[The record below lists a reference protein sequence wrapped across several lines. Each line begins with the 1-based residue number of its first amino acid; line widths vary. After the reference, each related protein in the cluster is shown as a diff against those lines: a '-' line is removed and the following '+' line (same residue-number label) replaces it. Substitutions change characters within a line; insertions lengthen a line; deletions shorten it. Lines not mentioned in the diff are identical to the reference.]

1 MTPRDVVES
10 FWEAMRANDWQAAAA
25 HFSDDAVI
33 EWPCTG
39 ERIKSAAAWAEIQA
53 RYPAAGR
60 WSFDLHR
67 LVADDRTAV
76 SECTVTDGEQSARVV
91 AFSDFEGDR
100 IVRQIEYWVLAY
112 EPADWRADLVERI
125 EPVP

>member
-1 MTPRDVVES
+1 MPARDLVES
-10 FWEAMRANDWQAAAA
+10 FWEAMRANDWDAAAG
-25 HFSDDAVI
+25 HFAAEAVI

-39 ERIKSAAAWAEIQA
+39 ERMRSPAAWAEVQA

-60 WSFDLHR
+60 WTFDLHR
-67 LVADDRTAV
+67 LVADGSTAV
-76 SECTVTDGEQSARVV
+76 SECTVTDGEQAARVV
-91 AFSDFEGDR
+91 AITEVEGDE
-100 IVRQIEYWVLAY
+100 IVRHTEYWTLAY

>member
-1 MTPRDVVES
+1 MTPREVVES
-10 FWEAMRANDWQAAAA
+10 FWEAMRANDWDAAAE
-25 HFSDDAVI
+25 HFAADALI

-39 ERIKSAAAWAEIQA
+39 ERIKSPAAWAEMQA

-60 WSFDLHR
+60 WSFDVHWLI
-67 LVADDRTAV
+67 ADDSAAV
-76 SECTVTDGEQSARVV
+76 SECTVTDGEHPARVV
-91 AFSDFEGDR
+91 AISQVEGDR
-100 IVRQIEYWVLAY
+100 IVRQIEYWTVAY